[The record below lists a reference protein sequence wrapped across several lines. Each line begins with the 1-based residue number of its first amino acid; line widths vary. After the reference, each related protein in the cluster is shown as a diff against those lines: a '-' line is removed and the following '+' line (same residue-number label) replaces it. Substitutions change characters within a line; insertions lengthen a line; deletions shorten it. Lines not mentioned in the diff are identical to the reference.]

1 MFNLK
6 ISWYKVT
13 SGLGILG
20 GNESF
25 EQEQQR
31 QFYCSNSK
39 TSLPAGAMTTKTT
52 ET

>member
-1 MFNLK
+1 LWQAFIFFTHKCIFFRHNLVNLK
-6 ISWYKVT
+6 KPWYKVT

-31 QFYCSNSK
+31 Q
-39 TSLPAGAMTTKTT
+39 L
-52 ET
+52 